1 MRYAAR
7 AGAAHISDWSRIRNW
22 NSADNSPRER
32 MPQPKGLTDWDVR
45 FLQQIARYPLP
56 LSEAQRAVL
65 RWIAERAA

>member
-1 MRYAAR
+1 
-7 AGAAHISDWSRIRNW
+7 
-22 NSADNSPRER
+22 